1 MSATSPIGIGTL
13 QTEIRDDGGA
23 CAAQFA
29 QGRAMLCRSAVA
41 PGFLGRLLALCNG
54 GHFVSDAVEGL
65 GHREVEKPG
74 RAGGALTLALKR
86 AAMTRWLETVTACG
100 PLADVDGRIV
110 QTWPRPDDQLVWHD
124 DLTERRRRLAIT
136 VNLSEEPYEGGLFE
150 LRDVRR
156 GTVLFQH
163 RHDAPGDVLI
173 FEVMR
178 GLEHRVLP
186 LTSGGPRRVYTGWFF
201 SGSGS

>member
-1 MSATSPIGIGTL
+1 MSASSPIAVGAL
-13 QTEIRDDGGA
+13 RTEVRDDGGA
-23 CAAQFA
+23 RAAQFA
-29 QGRAMLCRSAVA
+29 QCRAMLCRNAIA
-41 PGFLGRLLALCNG
+41 PDFLGRLLALCNG

-86 AAMTRWLETVTACG
+86 AELVRWLEGVTACG

-136 VNLSEEPYEGGLFE
+136 INLTEQPYEGGLFE
-150 LRDVRR
+150 LRDARR
-156 GTVLFQH
+156 GTLLFQH
-163 RHDAPGDVLI
+163 RHDALGTALI
-173 FEVMR
+173 FEVAR

-186 LTSGGPRRVYTGWFF
+186 LTAGGPRRVYTGWFF
-201 SGSGS
+201 SGEES